1 MVERQATCS
10 TLKSYH
16 VSVKTNKQNIISK
29 SNNFKKKAE
38 AEAIIFGY
46 YFMRSALVS
55 QMKEKAMHK
64 RAYERRKSWGGKVT
78 QRAKVLGEA
87 EGEESTRRPGK
98 GNT

>member
-1 MVERQATCS
+1 
-10 TLKSYH
+10 
-16 VSVKTNKQNIISK
+16 
-29 SNNFKKKAE
+29 
-38 AEAIIFGY
+38 
-46 YFMRSALVS
+46 MRSALVS